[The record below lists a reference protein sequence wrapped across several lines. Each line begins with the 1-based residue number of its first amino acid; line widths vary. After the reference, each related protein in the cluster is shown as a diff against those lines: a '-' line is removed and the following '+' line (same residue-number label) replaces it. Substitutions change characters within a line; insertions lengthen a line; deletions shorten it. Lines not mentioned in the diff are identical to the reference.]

1 MIAFRSM
8 IFASATLLHL
18 TGASVVLAQ
27 TISPSVSQ
35 NSREQMVLPPQPA
48 PQPAATR
55 SPNLQPAQ
63 PNSDAAAEA
72 VPLSQEVAPVCP
84 AGQFA
89 SAFPDVSPEDW
100 AYEAVN
106 RLSAVPLQC
115 FPVAPQS

>member
-8 IFASATLLHL
+8 IFASVTLLHL

-27 TISPSVSQ
+27 TVSPSVPQ
-35 NSREQMVLPPQPA
+35 NSQEQMVLPPQPV

-55 SPNLQPAQ
+55 SPTSQLAQ
-63 PNSDAAAEA
+63 PNSDAAEA
-72 VPLSQEVAPVCP
+72 VPLSQGVAPACP

-100 AYEAVN
+100 TYEAVN
-106 RLSAVPLQC
+106 RLSALPLQC
-115 FPVAPQS
+115 FPVVPQS